1 MRMVRLAID
10 FENPCREWWENGGR
24 ELWDGLL
31 EGFEENDVVLDES
44 LAQSVLARA
53 AAIPGWND
61 GPEYAPHPLI
71 VKPVDEDEDV

>member
-1 MRMVRLAID
+1 MVRLAID
-10 FENPCREWWENGGR
+10 FENPCREWWEYGGQ

-44 LAQSVLARA
+44 VAQSVLVRA
-53 AAIPGWND
+53 AAIPGWDD